1 MSESKKSYKEL
12 NEELAEIMAWFES
25 EQVDLDQAVA
35 KYEQA
40 NKLLA
45 EMESYL
51 KTAENKIK
59 KIATKFEW
67 LSLQLL

>member
-1 MSESKKSYKEL
+1 MAESKKSYKEL
-12 NEELAEIMAWFES
+12 NEQLAEIMAWFES

-40 NKLLA
+40 TKLLA

-59 KIATKFEW
+59 KIAAKFE
-67 LSLQLL
+67 

>member
-1 MSESKKSYKEL
+1 MTQAKKSYRQL

-40 NKLLA
+40 VALITQ
-45 EMESYL
+45 MEEYL
-51 KTAENKIK
+51 RLSQNKIK
-59 KIATKFEW
+59 KIAAKFE
-67 LSLQLL
+67 

>member
-1 MSESKKSYKEL
+1 ML

-25 EQVDLDQAVA
+25 EQADLDQAVT

-40 NKLLA
+40 SKLLA
-45 EMESYL
+45 EMEAYL

-59 KIATKFEW
+59 KISAKFER
-67 LSLQLL
+67 